1 MLIGAL
7 SPGISHAPIF
17 SLSLVFFS
25 LSLSLSQLSNRR
37 RFTFLY
43 FNKPRVHER
52 PRIHAQVA
60 LILYLPLRFPL
71 VDPGFSRRISFR
83 KRFA

>member
-1 MLIGAL
+1 MRYVNWGVVSRHLARTYFLIKL
-7 SPGISHAPIF
+7 SF
-17 SLSLVFFS
+17 LF
-25 LSLSLSQLSNRR
+25 SLSLSQLSNRR

-60 LILYLPLRFPL
+60 LILYLPLLVSPLSILVFP
-71 VDPGFSRRISFR
+71 GG
-83 KRFA
+83 